1 LTPHTNPEGAVTL
14 RILLVEDHVL
24 VAQGLETMLAT
35 TDEFEVVGVV
45 DSAVQ
50 GVHRATT
57 EAVDVVIMDVNLGR
71 TINGLEA
78 TRRIK
83 GTSPRT
89 KVLILTMFTDAETV
103 SEAIRSG
110 ADGYLTKGTSR
121 EAVFQALRDVAAS
134 KAVLDPNVTS
144 SVFGRIAENDP
155 DALTN
160 RELAVLQQISYGK
173 STRSIGEML
182 GLADETIRAHVKQIF
197 KKLGVNDRTEAAT
210 EGLRRGLIH

>member
-57 EAVDVVIMDVNLGR
+57 EVVDVVIMDVNLGR